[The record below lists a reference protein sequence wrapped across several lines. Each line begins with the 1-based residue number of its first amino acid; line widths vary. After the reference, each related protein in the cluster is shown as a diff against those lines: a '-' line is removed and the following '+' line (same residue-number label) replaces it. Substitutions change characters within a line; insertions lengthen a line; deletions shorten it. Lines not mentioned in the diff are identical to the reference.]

1 MNRREE
7 RARRICSGMAFGY
20 AAAGAGLAVFH
31 AVRGNW
37 YLAAQSAGTILVLA
51 MMYWAMRLL
60 HIKPVWQLCSV
71 IVGFTFA
78 AYTLGVACAFYKW
91 MPGYDKL
98 LHTLSGTMTMM
109 LALPLFYVVKHNHRP
124 EREDCALAVVFCLM
138 TALAVAGVWEIA
150 EYAASMVIRTDPQCV
165 AATGVTDT
173 MIDMIVCSIGA
184 LAAVPS
190 LLRYYK
196 TGEGGV
202 LYTPT
207 EVFLERNLPD
217 AKE

>member
-1 MNRREE
+1 MTV
-7 RARRICSGMAFGY
+7 GY
-20 AAAGAGLAVFH
+20 VLIGLGLAVVF
-31 AVRGNW
+31 ACVKNW
-37 YLAAQSAGTILVLA
+37 YLMVQSLGTIAALGA
-51 MMYWAMRLL
+51 IFGLL
-60 HIKPVWQLCSV
+60 KLLKIKPVYSLYTVV
-71 IVGFTFA
+71 IGFTFA

-109 LALPLFYVVKHNHRP
+109 LALPLFYAVKHNHRP

-217 AKE
+217 AKA